1 MVLLFLLSVTS
12 VASYLSKNAPAMM
25 QEQMTASAWNEDA
38 DVSPSAAMIRYA
50 REKVATNTTN
60 AVEPRGLHEAG
71 KSCDQNWTY
80 NHVTASNR
88 STRCSTDDETT
99 CLNEFSC
106 NCDSDTAIKWRICKW
121 IPVDPVDATTPFGC
135 FIISEANDMPH
146 GRDGC
151 QASDMLESKLPH
163 IYCNNATNLGGCV
176 SSRND

>member
-71 KSCDQNWTY
+71 KLCDQTWTY
-80 NHVTASNR
+80 ETYDS
-88 STRCSTDDETT
+88 STRCSTDDQAT
-99 CLNEFSC
+99 CLNLFSC
-106 NCDSDTAIKWRICKW
+106 KCDSDTEIKWRICKW
-121 IPVDPVDATTPFGC
+121 LGAYVDATTPFGC
-135 FIISEANDMPH
+135 KPIPENNDIPH
-146 GRDGC
+146 GREGC
-151 QASDMLESKLPH
+151 RASDMGPSKLPH
-163 IYCNNATNLGGCV
+163 IYCNNATNLGGCG
-176 SSRND
+176 SGRND